1 MATCVCRCIL
11 ISPPSPPLQQ
21 SFSEPWAPSL
31 RMPGMVLVVRLMVVI
46 LVLVLVLR
54 IEGSIS

>member
-1 MATCVCRCIL
+1 
-11 ISPPSPPLQQ
+11 
-21 SFSEPWAPSL
+21 L